1 MPSWVRL
8 PPVDSTDLEA
18 VTLQVVK
25 EGVLEYQCPACGNRT
40 RSDIAGLE
48 PCCTGPGY
56 TDEHAMEAMVLVEPD
71 RARTIVGF

>member
-18 VTLQVVK
+18 ITLQVVK
-25 EGVLEYQCPACGNRT
+25 EGVLEYQCQVCGNRT

-56 TDEHAMEAMVLVEPD
+56 TDEHPMEAMVLVEPD
-71 RARTIVGF
+71 RAGTVVGF